1 MVSHLLI
8 IFPFLIIILT
18 CDSESVDGEAVVEIS
33 GAVDD
38 EVGDGV
44 VNDSV
49 VEISGAV
56 DDEVGDGVVDN
67 SVVEIS
73 VLDDSVGDG
82 LSDGEVFE
90 ESVEEEDGDG
100 EAVVALLPVGGDGA
114 IG

>member
-1 MVSHLLI
+1 M
-8 IFPFLIIILT
+8 
-18 CDSESVDGEAVVEIS
+18 VEIS

-44 VNDSV
+44 VND
-49 VEISGAV
+49 
-56 DDEVGDGVVDN
+56 

-100 EAVVALLPVGGDGA
+100 ETVAEDFVHFCK
-114 IG
+114 